1 MATKYTDEQRDQ
13 MIEEVG
19 QLAEKTGLSAR
30 ELSKIYKNGL
40 LSHVTISNYLKIY
53 KKRHLNSNIDFIT
66 NNYRGNIKDLKIQQR
81 VLKSAELCLKGYTI
95 DQISV
100 ELKITYRVAYDDLH
114 IRLEKINKDI
124 YDKVKEQLQKN
135 KNNNLKNNKEL

>member
-40 LSHVTISNYLKIY
+40 LSHVTVSNYLKIY

-135 KNNNLKNNKEL
+135 KNNNLKNNKGL

>member
-135 KNNNLKNNKEL
+135 KNNNLKNNKGL

>member
-1 MATKYTDEQRDQ
+1 MATKYTNEERNQ

-135 KNNNLKNNKEL
+135 KNNNLKNNKGL

>member
-114 IRLEKINKDI
+114 IRLPTENT
-124 YDKVKEQLQKN
+124 
-135 KNNNLKNNKEL
+135 

>member
-19 QLAEKTGLSAR
+19 QLAEKNGLSAR

-135 KNNNLKNNKEL
+135 KNNNLKNNKGL

>member
-1 MATKYTDEQRDQ
+1 MATKYTDEERNQ

-19 QLAEKTGLSAR
+19 QLTEKTGLSAR
-30 ELSKIYKNGL
+30 EISKNYKNGL

-124 YDKVKEQLQKN
+124 YDKVKKQLQKN
-135 KNNNLKNNKEL
+135 KNDNLKNNKGL

>member
-53 KKRHLNSNIDFIT
+53 KKCHLNSNIDFIT

-95 DQISV
+95 DQISA

-135 KNNNLKNNKEL
+135 KNNNLKNNKGL